1 MQVAVLSFLIYICY
15 CGSSPS
21 TCSVKS
27 YTLEGFVDFTGEQI
41 CRGFFCIEREALA
54 QVFSCWF
61 RGIFRGAFFIE
72 HLAPTASVTKNTG
85 VTNKTAQDNSKHGR
99 SYLAYVLFRMYDNV
113 YTSLIFLHLYC
124 HRGANTDWLRS
135 AKWKLEFGNKK

>member
-21 TCSVKS
+21 RCSVKS

-85 VTNKTAQDNSKHGR
+85 VTNKQRKITANMVDFTQPMFSFVCMTMSTR
-99 SYLAYVLFRMYDNV
+99 L
-113 YTSLIFLHLYC
+113 
-124 HRGANTDWLRS
+124 
-135 AKWKLEFGNKK
+135 